1 MTASEAKAMILES
14 KAQALVHSKAILDE
28 DELSYELLNREL
40 RAYVLCK
47 FHLKP
52 EECQTDRMEE
62 LAALSLSK
70 SMKLSPEL
78 VKEYDMARSC
88 DGVTSQTAKILLLF
102 MAIQRDLSIKL
113 PPDETAEAET
123 MEEVSQMVWRAIQSR

>member
-1 MTASEAKAMILES
+1 MILES
-14 KAQALVHSKAILDE
+14 KVQAALHSKAILDA
-28 DELSYELLNREL
+28 DELHYEFLKREL
-40 RAYVLCK
+40 RAYILCK
-47 FHLKP
+47 FHLA
-52 EECQTDRMEE
+52 EAECTTDRMDD

-102 MAIQRDLSIKL
+102 MAIQRDLSLKL
-113 PPDETAEAET
+113 PPEETAEAET
-123 MEEVSQMVWRAIQSR
+123 LEAVCQMVWRAMQG